1 MRTII
6 TLLTFTIVGFAV
18 LVQLAMNIHSVD
30 YTLTDKRIMLEKIK
44 LNKEDY
50 HPSLH
55 YVVYANY
62 GNGSVI
68 EKVVTD
74 SFEKAN
80 MYQLPLIK
88 TVDYG
93 VEWFVFW
100 FIAYIAIFMT
110 ISFNC

>member
-1 MRTII
+1 MRAFET
-6 TLLTFTIVGFAV
+6 LTFIIVGFAI
-18 LVQLAMNIHSVD
+18 LVQLGSQIHSVD
-30 YTLTDKRIMLEKIK
+30 YTFTDKRIMLQKIK

-68 EKVVTD
+68 EKIVTD

-88 TVDYG
+88 TVYYG
-93 VEWFVFW
+93 IGCFLFWSILYLAILLVFL
-100 FIAYIAIFMT
+100 I
-110 ISFNC
+110 N

>member
-1 MRTII
+1 
-6 TLLTFTIVGFAV
+6 
-18 LVQLAMNIHSVD
+18 
-30 YTLTDKRIMLEKIK
+30 MLEKIK
-44 LNKEDY
+44 LNKEDR

-74 SFEKAN
+74 S

-110 ISFNC
+110 IAFNC

>member
-1 MRTII
+1 MLSF
-6 TLLTFTIVGFAV
+6 TLLVAT
-18 LVQLAMNIHSVD
+18 
-30 YTLTDKRIMLEKIK
+30 
-44 LNKEDY
+44 
-50 HPSLH
+50 LH

-88 TVDYG
+88 TVSYG
-93 VEWFVFW
+93 VGW
-100 FIAYIAIFMT
+100 FIFWLLAYTSILFTMT
-110 ISFNC
+110 LNSF